1 MVRRFY
7 KSVKS
12 HKIIVQNTGYLSLI
26 EIMRLALPFIALP
39 YVIRTIGADKY
50 GTIVFAQTVISYFV
64 IFVNFGIDVSAVK
77 DVAINRN
84 NRDNLSLVVS
94 SVMIVKSFLCLL
106 AFFVLL
112 LGMMFI
118 PYLAKE
124 RLLYLFAFFTCFSEI
139 LFPVWFYQGVEKMK
153 YLTFIRLVS
162 IIFYTL
168 TVFIFVRSS
177 EDYINVVLLQSIGC
191 ILSGGV
197 SFYVLLKIERIRLSF
212 PGFSILKCCFVDSI
226 PFFISRLSVVL
237 NNGMAKLV
245 SGIFFSMDAVAAFDL
260 AQKIATTAMIP
271 MQMMNQ
277 AVYPHIANTKSLS
290 FIRKYLIINVF
301 LSLIASLFVYV
312 MSPYIIS
319 ILAGTQLN
327 SAVLLLRILCLWI
340 FVGGITSYIGAPV
353 LVSFGYS
360 KPFNRSV
367 ILSTVSLLLI
377 YLLCYLVDIFSIYN
391 FAITLVL
398 SEFIILI
405 YRFYFCLKLRI
416 FYI

>member
-319 ILAGTQLN
+319 IFAGTQLN

-377 YLLCYLVDIFSIYN
+377 YLLCYLADIFSIYN

>member
-124 RLLYLFAFFTCFSEI
+124 RLLYLFAFFICFSEI

>member
-312 MSPYIIS
+312 MSP
-319 ILAGTQLN
+319 
-327 SAVLLLRILCLWI
+327 
-340 FVGGITSYIGAPV
+340 
-353 LVSFGYS
+353 
-360 KPFNRSV
+360 
-367 ILSTVSLLLI
+367 
-377 YLLCYLVDIFSIYN
+377 
-391 FAITLVL
+391 
-398 SEFIILI
+398 
-405 YRFYFCLKLRI
+405 
-416 FYI
+416 